1 MKMLTKAP
9 ALLSGLAAA
18 LIAAIGGLSLAIPKP
33 PDSIIMTTGGE
44 KGLYYRF
51 GTQLAE
57 ELAKD

>member
-1 MKMLTKAP
+1 MRLSIPKVP

-33 PDSIIMTTGGE
+33 PETITMTTGGE

-51 GTQLAE
+51 GS
-57 ELAKD
+57 